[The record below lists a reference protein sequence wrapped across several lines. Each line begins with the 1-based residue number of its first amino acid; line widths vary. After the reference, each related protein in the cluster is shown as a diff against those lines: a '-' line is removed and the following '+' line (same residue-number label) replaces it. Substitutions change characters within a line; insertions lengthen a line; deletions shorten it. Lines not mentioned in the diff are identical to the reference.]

1 MFQIDADAIPI
12 SRRIHMR
19 VEPEADM
26 ESPNADVLGILALG
40 GGLGMLLVFLAERYS
55 LLEQRD
61 RSRCP
66 ACGVRRRRGVCACD

>member
-1 MFQIDADAIPI
+1 
-12 SRRIHMR
+12 MR

-55 LLEQRD
+55 LLEQRHW
-61 RSRCP
+61 SRCP
-66 ACGVRRRRGVCACD
+66 ACGVRRRRGICACD